1 MLSDPWS
8 VAHVSA
14 LEILHQLLYNHG
26 TLIVILGSSSG
37 VQLGLGPFQNKKK
50 IFRLFGG
57 PQRSRTL
64 NLSIRSRTLYPVE
77 LAALK
82 TLA

>member
-50 IFRLFGG
+50 NFSDCLVGPKGVEPLTFRSEVE
-57 PQRSRTL
+57 RSIQ
-64 NLSIRSRTLYPVE
+64 LS
-77 LAALK
+77 
-82 TLA
+82 

>member
-37 VQLGLGPFQNKKK
+37 VQLGLGPFQNKKNFSDFMWCTAK
-50 IFRLFGG
+50 D
-57 PQRSRTL
+57 L
-64 NLSIRSRTLYPVE
+64 NPEPLDPKSSALSN
-77 LAALK
+77 
-82 TLA
+82 

>member
-50 IFRLFGG
+50 FSDCLVGRKGVEPLTFRSEVE
-57 PQRSRTL
+57 RSIQ
-64 NLSIRSRTLYPVE
+64 LS
-77 LAALK
+77 
-82 TLA
+82 

>member
-50 IFRLFGG
+50 IFSDCLVGRKGVEPLTF
-57 PQRSRTL
+57 RSEVERSIQ
-64 NLSIRSRTLYPVE
+64 LS
-77 LAALK
+77 
-82 TLA
+82 